1 MLRLTRG
8 LGGAMPKKLAA
19 SSRGEPWAA
28 HDPPTKFSRD
38 LEFAKE
44 LHHAGNSERA
54 QTLGSKRPD

>member
-1 MLRLTRG
+1 
-8 LGGAMPKKLAA
+8 MPKKPAA

-28 HDPPTKFSRD
+28 HDPPTKSSTG